1 VSRLARTGA
10 VHAANRLTVFDDPHG
25 SLKGIISASYS
36 LGAICSLPFIPIVND
51 RLGRRGSIF
60 LGSSIMLVGAIIQ
73 GCAKGGESILIRRAA
88 LVASNRSIV
97 GMYIAAR
104 LILGFGIPTC
114 IVSGSSLIGE
124 LAYPKERPVL
134 TSFFNTS
141 YYLGSIVAAGI
152 TFGTNSIP
160 SNWAWRIPSFL
171 QICPSL
177 LQLTFVFLLP
187 ESPRW

>member
-1 VSRLARTGA
+1 
-10 VHAANRLTVFDDPHG
+10 
-25 SLKGIISASYS
+25 
-36 LGAICSLPFIPIVND
+36 
-51 RLGRRGSIF
+51 
-60 LGSSIMLVGAIIQ
+60 
-73 GCAKGGESILIRRAA
+73 
-88 LVASNRSIV
+88 
-97 GMYIAAR
+97 MYIAAR

-152 TFGTNSIP
+152 TFGTNSIA

-177 LQLTFVFLLP
+177 LQLTFVFFLP